1 MNMSQRC
8 SMRKFSGTMPQRPK
22 RKLAFCP
29 NSHSRNARGHLTSSK
44 ICVNL
49 REKCSAPLAKAT
61 FFLEPSLSRVTSTY
75 HKSLSYAKLHKK
87 CHVPEVSPM
96 FCAILKMKKCTRMSP
111 GTTKMKICR
120 ENDPPQR
127 PRLGLVMFCQ
137 SHCNRESHQQHTTK
151 KKQNHFIPKCAPKV
165 RRQQKFFLR
174 FPRPCGIGDFRNIP
188 QAEPLPE
195 NSQLKYRKTR
205 LRPTFSANL
214 RNRNLPGH
222 RKKIVYEFYVNFVSQ
237 NTADVEGTLAR
248 RNLRE
253 HVQSKCTWTCHK
265 NQLVASR

>member
-1 MNMSQRC
+1 MSQRC

-96 FCAILKMKKCTRMSP
+96 FCAILKKKKCTRMSP

-151 KKQNHFIPKCAPKV
+151 KTKIILYQNVHQKSEGNKSFSYVFRDPAESETSGTSHKQNHY
-165 RRQQKFFLR
+165 
-174 FPRPCGIGDFRNIP
+174 PRI
-188 QAEPLPE
+188 L
-195 NSQLKYRKTR
+195 S
-205 LRPTFSANL
+205 
-214 RNRNLPGH
+214 
-222 RKKIVYEFYVNFVSQ
+222 
-237 NTADVEGTLAR
+237 
-248 RNLRE
+248 
-253 HVQSKCTWTCHK
+253 
-265 NQLVASR
+265 

>member
-22 RKLAFCP
+22 RKLPFCP
-29 NSHSRNARGHLTSSK
+29 ISHSRNARGHLTSSK

-61 FFLEPSLSRVTSTY
+61 FFWQRSLSRVTSTY

-87 CHVPEVSPM
+87 CNVPEVSPM
-96 FCAILKMKKCTRMSP
+96 FCAILKKKKCTRMSP
-111 GTTKMKICR
+111 GTTKMKTCR

-151 KKQNHFIPKCAPKV
+151 KTKSFYTKMCTKSQKATKV
-165 RRQQKFFLR
+165 F
-174 FPRPCGIGDFRNIP
+174 
-188 QAEPLPE
+188 
-195 NSQLKYRKTR
+195 
-205 LRPTFSANL
+205 PTFSATL
-214 RNRNLPGH
+214 RNRRLQEHPTS
-222 RKKIVYEFYVNFVSQ
+222 RTITREFSAKIPQ
-237 NTADVEGTLAR
+237 NKT
-248 RNLRE
+248 
-253 HVQSKCTWTCHK
+253 
-265 NQLVASR
+265 

>member
-1 MNMSQRC
+1 MSQRC

-61 FFLEPSLSRVTSTY
+61 FFLEPSLSRVTPTY

-96 FCAILKMKKCTRMSP
+96 FCAILKKKKCTRMSP

-151 KKQNHFIPKCAPKV
+151 KTKIILYQNVHQKSEGNKSFSYVFRDPAESETSGTSHKQNHY
-165 RRQQKFFLR
+165 
-174 FPRPCGIGDFRNIP
+174 PRI
-188 QAEPLPE
+188 L
-195 NSQLKYRKTR
+195 S
-205 LRPTFSANL
+205 
-214 RNRNLPGH
+214 
-222 RKKIVYEFYVNFVSQ
+222 
-237 NTADVEGTLAR
+237 
-248 RNLRE
+248 
-253 HVQSKCTWTCHK
+253 
-265 NQLVASR
+265 

>member
-1 MNMSQRC
+1 
-8 SMRKFSGTMPQRPK
+8 MRKFSGTMPQRPK

-96 FCAILKMKKCTRMSP
+96 FCAILKKKKCTRMSP

-151 KKQNHFIPKCAPKV
+151 KNKIILYQNVHQKSEGNKSFSYVFRDPAESETSGTSHKQNHY
-165 RRQQKFFLR
+165 
-174 FPRPCGIGDFRNIP
+174 PRI
-188 QAEPLPE
+188 L
-195 NSQLKYRKTR
+195 S
-205 LRPTFSANL
+205 
-214 RNRNLPGH
+214 
-222 RKKIVYEFYVNFVSQ
+222 
-237 NTADVEGTLAR
+237 
-248 RNLRE
+248 
-253 HVQSKCTWTCHK
+253 
-265 NQLVASR
+265 

>member
-29 NSHSRNARGHLTSSK
+29 NSHRRNARGHLTSSK

-61 FFLEPSLSRVTSTY
+61 FFWNYRYRESHQHITKAFHTQNYTKNATCQKLVPCFVRSSRRKM
-75 HKSLSYAKLHKK
+75 HA
-87 CHVPEVSPM
+87 HVSGNNKNEN
-96 FCAILKMKKCTRMSP
+96 LL
-111 GTTKMKICR
+111 CR

-151 KKQNHFIPKCAPKV
+151 KNKIILYQNVHQKSEGNKSFSYVFRDPAESETSGTSHKQNHY
-165 RRQQKFFLR
+165 
-174 FPRPCGIGDFRNIP
+174 PRI
-188 QAEPLPE
+188 L
-195 NSQLKYRKTR
+195 S
-205 LRPTFSANL
+205 
-214 RNRNLPGH
+214 
-222 RKKIVYEFYVNFVSQ
+222 
-237 NTADVEGTLAR
+237 
-248 RNLRE
+248 
-253 HVQSKCTWTCHK
+253 
-265 NQLVASR
+265 